1 METVVYESY
10 FNIYTEKPVT
20 STWQY
25 QDESGQWTSYDEDTN
40 SKIEKAFSRNHSGM
54 CIIEINKT
62 V

>member
-25 QDESGQWTSYDEDTN
+25 EDESGQWTSYDEDTN
-40 SKIEKAFSRNHSGM
+40 CKIEKAFSRNHSGM